1 MMKLIR
7 LLAFIPILLF
17 AQHAEAQ
24 FFKKLKKRAERA
36 AEETIHRKAEQKT
49 AQKTEEVMDSIF
61 DAQKKEGKRT
71 KGKKGNEAPSGNNGQ
86 NGDAGVDKGG
96 DDASA
101 SQAKTVFS
109 TYTKFD
115 FEAGEKIIAY
125 EDFSSDEIGDLPARW
140 NSSNSAEVV
149 TLSAAEGKWMKIGK
163 GKGSFVPDFITDF
176 PENFTLEYDVIF
188 DFDVSQYIF
197 LRFLLVNFSDLENPN
212 YDMNQWRPGKSGITF
227 RMEGGISSGGGVVF
241 KKYVP
246 NQQLNQESRKKAS
259 QFSRD
264 NSGRGK
270 TMHVA
275 LWKQGK
281 RLRVY
286 LDEDKIFDI
295 PRAFENPKIIKSMRW
310 FSEISDDDNY
320 YFLSNIRYAVGKAD
334 TRSKLLNDG
343 RLVTYGIT
351 FDSGSAQLRPESY
364 GVLKK
369 IAEVIKE
376 NNITVNIIGHTDG
389 DGDTDFNQKLSELR
403 ATAVKTILV
412 SEFGVDGSSLT
423 AEGRG
428 ESKPIAGNES
438 PEGKAKNR
446 RVEFIKL

>member
-1 MMKLIR
+1 MKLVR
-7 LLAFIPILLF
+7 TLVLLACFLPMHQ
-17 AQHAEAQ
+17 AQAQ
-24 FFKKLKKRAERA
+24 FLKKLKKRAEKA
-36 AEETIHRKAEQKT
+36 AEETIYRKAEQKT
-49 AQKTEEVMDSIF
+49 AEKTEKALDSIVE
-61 DAQKKEGKRT
+61 APGKIGKKKRRK
-71 KGKKGNEAPSGNNGQ
+71 KGKSGNVN
-86 NGDAGVDKGG
+86 DSEV
-96 DDASA
+96 SA
-101 SQAKTVFS
+101 DSTGYYEEGETGTVFS
-109 TYTKFD
+109 AYSKFD
-115 FEAGEKIIAY
+115 FEAGSELIAF

-140 NSSNSAEVV
+140 NTSNSAEVV
-149 TLSAAEGKWMKIGK
+149 TLSTVDGKWMKMGK
-163 GKGSFVPDFITDF
+163 GKGAFVPDFISEF

-212 YDMNQWRPGKSGITF
+212 YNMNQWRPGKNGITF

-246 NQQLNQESRKKAS
+246 DQQLNQEGRKKAV

-270 TMHVA
+270 PMHVA

-295 PRAFENPKIIKSMRW
+295 PRAFEDSKIIKSMRW
-310 FSEISDDDNY
+310 FSEISDDNNH
-320 YFLSNIRYAVGKAD
+320 YFLSNIRYAIGKAD
-334 TRSKLLNDG
+334 TRSKLLG
-343 RLVTYGIT
+343 EGKLVTYGIT
-351 FDSGSAQLRPESY
+351 FDSGSASILPASY

-369 IAEVIKE
+369 IANVIKE
-376 NNITVNIIGHTDG
+376 NGISVTIVGHTDG
-389 DGDTDFNQKLSELR
+389 DGDNDFNQELSELR
-403 ATAVKTILV
+403 ANSVKKTLIN
-412 SEFGVDGSSLT
+412 EFGVDGSALN

-428 ESKPIAGNES
+428 ESQPLAGNDS

-446 RVEFIKL
+446 RVEFIKQ

>member
-1 MMKLIR
+1 MKLLR
-7 LLAFIPILLF
+7 TLAFLVCFLLMHQ
-17 AQHAEAQ
+17 AQAQ
-24 FFKKLKKRAERA
+24 FWKKLKKRAEKA
-36 AEETIHRKAEQKT
+36 AEETVYRKAEQKT
-49 AQKTEEVMDSIF
+49 AEKTEKAMDSIF
-61 DAQKKEGKRT
+61 DAPSKT
-71 KGKKGNEAPSGNNGQ
+71 GKKTQSKKRKASNNGGKEYE
-86 NGDAGVDKGG
+86 NDEVYENEEGFGTSPDF
-96 DDASA
+96 SA
-101 SQAKTVFS
+101 YS
-109 TYTKFD
+109 KFD

-140 NSSNSAEVV
+140 NTSNSAEVV
-149 TLSAAEGKWMKIGK
+149 TLSTVEGKWMKMGK
-163 GKGSFVPDFITDF
+163 GKGSFVPNFITEF

-188 DFDVSQYIF
+188 DYDVSLYIF

-212 YDMNQWRPGKSGITF
+212 YNMNQWRPGKNGITF

-246 NQQLNQESRKKAS
+246 DQQLNQESRKKAV

-270 TMHVA
+270 PMHVA

-286 LDEDKIFDI
+286 LDEAKIFDI
-295 PRAFENPKIIKSMRW
+295 PRAFEDPKIIKSMRW

-320 YFLSNIRYAVGKAD
+320 YFLSNIRYAIGKAD
-334 TRSKLLNDG
+334 TRNKLLEEG
-343 RLVTYGIT
+343 KLVTYGIT
-351 FDSGSAQLRPESY
+351 FDSGLANLKPESY

-369 IAEVIKE
+369 IASVINE
-376 NNITVNIIGHTDG
+376 NGISVTIIGHTDG
-389 DGDTDFNQKLSELR
+389 DGDANFNQELSELR
-403 ATAVKTILV
+403 ANSVKSTLIN
-412 SEFGVDGSSLT
+412 EFGVDGSALN

-428 ESKPIAGNES
+428 ESQPLAGNET

-446 RVEFIKL
+446 RVEFIKQ